1 MVKVESIAK
10 EENSQPVADETKN
23 VEVSVKEE
31 SRDIIEVEEEVEVP
45 RVEASYEEDFNDS
58 LGGGGIEQSSKLNIK
73 KGNEAGGITNNSEVK
88 KGEEVSKIEQDQ
100 DKSII
105 SNTS

>member
-10 EENSQPVADETKN
+10 EENSHPAADETKN
-23 VEVSVKEE
+23 VEEPVKEE

-45 RVEASYEEDFNDS
+45 VVEASYEEDFNDS

-73 KGNEAGGITNNSEVK
+73 KGSEAGGISNNAEVK
-88 KGEEVSKIEQDQ
+88 KGEEVSKI
-100 DKSII
+100 
-105 SNTS
+105 